1 MPYINA
7 SPIDLGRARPGGGGE
22 RFIATQGP
30 VRGRV
35 GEGLALFWE
44 MVWQEHAEVV
54 VMLTRCEESGAVK
67 CAQYFPAAVGEVR
80 AWESWGSVAC
90 EAISE
95 RRGTEVR
102 ELRLRRKT
110 RVANRAE
117 GGGGGV
123 VVEGARAGQET
134 EDGGSEEVEERKVWH
149 FLFTAWPDHEVP
161 QTRED
166 EEALLELIKMTRF
179 RIDNENKATIESQSQ
194 SRSRPRSSTA
204 ASEQISKPRIVHC
217 SAGVGRT
224 GTFIALDHLL
234 QELEEGK
241 FDGVAEDEDPVFE
254 AVKRLREQ
262 RMFMVYKPIQYAF
275 IYQILRGRWQ
285 ARMAL
290 REKKSAEEDGQ
301 EGSAVKKR
309 KFFPKP
315 GEEKGERRAG
325 GH

>member
-7 SPIDLGRARPGGGGE
+7 SPIDLGRAGPGGRE

-44 MVWQEHAEVV
+44 MVWQEHSEVV
-54 VMLTRCEESGAVK
+54 VMLTRCVERGAVK
-67 CAQYFPAAVGEVR
+67 CAQYFPAAVGEVQS
-80 AWESWGSVAC
+80 WESWGSVVCDAF
-90 EAISE
+90 SE

-102 ELRLRRKT
+102 QLRLRRKT
-110 RVANRAE
+110 SVANRAE

-123 VVEGARAGQET
+123 VVEGAGQQM
-134 EDGGSEEVEERKVWH
+134 EEVGVEEEEEVGRGSGRGKVWH

-166 EEALLELIKMTRF
+166 EEALLELIRMTRF
-179 RIDNENKATIESQSQ
+179 RIDNNKATILSQ
-194 SRSRPRSSTA
+194 SRPRPPSSTT
-204 ASEQISKPRIVHC
+204 ASEQICKPRIVHC

-234 QELEEGK
+234 QELEDGR
-241 FDGVAEDEDPVFE
+241 FDDVAEDEDPVFD

-262 RMFMVYKPIQYAF
+262 RMFMVYKPAQYAF
-275 IYQILRGRWQ
+275 IYQILRERWE
-285 ARMAL
+285 ARMDGRDKRR
-290 REKKSAEEDGQ
+290 REEEK
-301 EGSAVKKR
+301 GSAVKKR
-309 KFFPKP
+309 KFFPKTW
-315 GEEKGERRAG
+315 
-325 GH
+325 